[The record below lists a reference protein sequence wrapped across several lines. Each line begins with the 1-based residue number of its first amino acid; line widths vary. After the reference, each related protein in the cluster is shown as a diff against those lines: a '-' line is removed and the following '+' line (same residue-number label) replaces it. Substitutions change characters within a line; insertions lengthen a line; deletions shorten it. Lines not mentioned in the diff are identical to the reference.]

1 MSGFF
6 TLEVHLM
13 PPGGVINQ
21 INSQRPAGEVLESF
35 ATKTRDKNTAL
46 SFLTRMTKRHG
57 QPKVALS
64 LSTGGGIVRA
74 KCHRFSTWLWP
85 QNLNASSCS
94 VLDLSMKCLN
104 RSRSLRPQF

>member
-13 PPGGVINQ
+13 PPGGVIKQ

-35 ATKTRDKNTAL
+35 ATKARDKNTAL

-64 LSTGGGIVRA
+64 QHWRRHCQSKVSPFLYLVMAA
-74 KCHRFSTWLWP
+74 KSERVILFG
-85 QNLNASSCS
+85 A
-94 VLDLSMKCLN
+94 
-104 RSRSLRPQF
+104 